1 MNGLGLGPWLGPA
14 RRGVR
19 DVSPSI
25 HEGYVQ
31 GHLFPPYP
39 HPRSAGNHESAR
51 GDQERFTTDKSP
63 PDTERL
69 HSLPH
74 TEIRQFPPARKK
86 RIIAFDRVRSQTSGM
101 FSAPPPIAFCNPD
114 ALSREISF
122 SRESRACS
130 RVGGRRIFFHRDF
143 RADSLGVQLTVLYKR

>member
-1 MNGLGLGPWLGPA
+1 MSLHPFMKAMCKDTSSPLILTPDRLVIMNRPEETRKDLPPTSLPLI
-14 RRGVR
+14 RRGFILCHTQR
-19 DVSPSI
+19 YVS
-25 HEGYVQ
+25 
-31 GHLFPPYP
+31 FP
-39 HPRSAGNHESAR
+39 
-51 GDQERFTTDKSP
+51 Q
-63 PDTERL
+63 
-69 HSLPH
+69 
-74 TEIRQFPPARKK
+74 ARKK

-143 RADSLGVQLTVLYKR
+143 RADSLGVQLTVLYKS